1 MSHVPRDQL
10 VLRDASCPTT
20 SIPTQAQPT
29 MAKAE
34 SSKAGARNAVKANP
48 NAAGGAN
55 YELPW

>member
-1 MSHVPRDQL
+1 
-10 VLRDASCPTT
+10 
-20 SIPTQAQPT
+20 

-34 SSKAGARNAVKANP
+34 SSKAAANALKPNP